1 MASVNLLVTD
11 GAVAVARRR
20 QVVESR
26 GHYAG
31 HSRRLTRQCGQIGV
45 ALEADEA
52 HFLTDQHFRV
62 LGTVR
67 FMAALAALFAHG
79 GMLEGK
85 GSALVAVALETAW
98 LIGARHLH
106 QAGLETTVRVMAVHT
121 THGALGNAMRE
132 RLGECRL
139 DVDVAAF
146 AKCVDVGPPARYKM
160 CAIRGSVYGM
170 A

>member
-1 MASVNLLVTD
+1 MASMNLLMTD
-11 GAVAVARRR
+11 GAVAEAGRRQIVERRR
-20 QVVESR
+20 
-26 GHYAG
+26 HYACHLCG
-31 HSRRLTRQCGQIGV
+31 LTGQRGQTGV
-45 ALEADEA
+45 ALKADEA
-52 HFLTDQHFRV
+52 HFLTDQHLRV

-106 QAGLETTVRVMAVHT
+106 QAGFEAAVRVVAVHAA
-121 THGALGNAMRE
+121 HGALGNAMRE